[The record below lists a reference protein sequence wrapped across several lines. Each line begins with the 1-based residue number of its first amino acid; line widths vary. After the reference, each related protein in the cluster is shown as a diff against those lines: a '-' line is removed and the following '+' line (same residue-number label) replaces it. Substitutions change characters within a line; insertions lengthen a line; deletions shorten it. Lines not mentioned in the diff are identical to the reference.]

1 VLEETGI
8 KAEFS
13 GVLAFREQLDHKYG
27 AADFY
32 FTCLLQPDQVTSV
45 NIQDVGE
52 VQSAQWIPLSEIT
65 TNDDSSKYRLLP
77 NAFKF
82 VSLVQQGLK

>member
-1 VLEETGI
+1 MLEETGVE
-8 KAEFS
+8 AEFS

-32 FTCLLQPDQVTSV
+32 FTCLLQPGAGTSV

-52 VQSAQWIPLSEIT
+52 VQSAKWIPLSEIT
-65 TNDDSSKYRLLP
+65 TNDDTSQYRLLP

-82 VSLVQQGLK
+82 VSLVK

>member
-1 VLEETGI
+1 VLEETGV

-32 FTCLLQPDQVTSV
+32 FTCLLKPDSVTTV
-45 NIQDVGE
+45 DIQDIGE
-52 VQSAQWIPLSEIT
+52 VQSAKWIPLAEIT
-65 TNDDSSKYRLLP
+65 TNDDTSKYRLLP
-77 NAFKF
+77 NPYKF
-82 VSLVQQGLK
+82 VSLVQ

>member
-1 VLEETGI
+1 MLEETGV

-32 FTCLLQPDQVTSV
+32 FTCLLKPDSVTTV
-45 NIQDVGE
+45 DIQDIGE
-52 VQSAQWIPLSEIT
+52 VQSAKWIPLAEIT
-65 TNDDSSKYRLLP
+65 TNDDTSKYRLLP
-77 NAFKF
+77 NPYKF
-82 VSLVQQGLK
+82 VSLVQ

>member
-1 VLEETGI
+1 MLEETGVE
-8 KAEFS
+8 AEFS

-32 FTCLLQPDQVTSV
+32 FTCLLQPGEGTSV

-52 VQSAQWIPLSEIT
+52 VQSAKWIPLSEIT
-65 TNDDSSKYRLLP
+65 TNDDTSQYRLLP

-82 VSLVQQGLK
+82 VSLVK